1 MTIRKDLTENENTV
15 LSKIDDGTYL
25 VQFDVPLNIFFLT
38 NKETKEQYNMPA
50 AVQREL
56 DSRYWKYRDPV
67 YWTANYGQ

>member
-38 NKETKEQYNMPA
+38 NKETKEQYNW
-50 AVQREL
+50 
-56 DSRYWKYRDPV
+56 Y
-67 YWTANYGQ
+67 